1 MLSSA
6 NGLES
11 SVTLSCRLHNTNPS
25 ENLPSKWTVQNKVF
39 NDIISTF
46 VSRDGYTANQFH
58 DGQTQLMYLT
68 INSLSYKH
76 TGRYYCHAR
85 ESISDPSAAWI
96 SASIN
101 LSLKRMYI
109 IIITRCS

>member
-6 NGLES
+6 NGLKS
-11 SVTLSCRLHNTNPS
+11 SVTLSCRIRNGHDPII
-25 ENLPSKWTVQNKVF
+25 NLPSKWTVQNKVF

-46 VSRDGYTANQFH
+46 VSRDGYTANLFH

-76 TGRYYCHAR
+76 TGTYYCHAR
-85 ESISDPSAAWI
+85 ESSSDPSATWI

-101 LSLKRMYI
+101 LSLK
-109 IIITRCS
+109 SG